1 MWTRRSDGPNV
12 AMEISYGDGIAGWV
26 ADEEE
31 PYLSNDVENDK
42 RFDFKIDT
50 AFSGGLTENSRPFK
64 VSSLMSIPMKRHDG
78 SLFGVYSVIN
88 TQVDNRRMSCLD

>member
-88 TQVDNRRMSCLD
+88 TQVEVEE